1 MSLNHYERIWR
12 KNDYMNII
20 LFISN
25 VLLLVVGQTLWKIG
39 AEKIEISGLK
49 SIINVILSPWIIGGG
64 VLYVIAT
71 AIWLYLLSKLP
82 LSLIYPLQ
90 SVAYIIALFVA
101 LLVFKEVIPITRW
114 VGVAVILFGVY
125 LVAK

>member
-1 MSLNHYERIWR
+1 
-12 KNDYMNII
+12 MNII
-20 LFISN
+20 LFIIN
-25 VLLLVVGQTLWKIG
+25 VLLLVIGQTMWKIG
-39 AEKIEISGLK
+39 AGKIEISGFK
-49 SIINVILSPWIIGGG
+49 TIINVILSPWIIGGG

-101 LLVFKEVIPITRW
+101 LLVFKEAIPITRW

>member
-1 MSLNHYERIWR
+1 M
-12 KNDYMNII
+12 
-20 LFISN
+20 
-25 VLLLVVGQTLWKIG
+25 WKIG
-39 AEKIEISGLK
+39 AGKIEISGFK
-49 SIINVILSPWIIGGG
+49 TIINVILSPWIIGGG

-101 LLVFKEVIPITRW
+101 LLVFKEAIPITRW

>member
-1 MSLNHYERIWR
+1 
-12 KNDYMNII
+12 MNII
-20 LFISN
+20 LFIIN
-25 VLLLVVGQTLWKIG
+25 VLLLVIGQTMWKIG
-39 AEKIEISGLK
+39 AEKIEISGFK
-49 SIINVILSPWIIGGG
+49 TIINVILSPWIIGGG

>member
-1 MSLNHYERIWR
+1 
-12 KNDYMNII
+12 MNII
-20 LFISN
+20 LFIIN
-25 VLLLVVGQTLWKIG
+25 VLLLVIGQTMWKIG
-39 AEKIEISGLK
+39 AEKIEISGFK
-49 SIINVILSPWIIGGG
+49 TIINVILSPWIIGGG

-71 AIWLYLLSKLP
+71 VIWLYLLSKLP

-101 LLVFKEVIPITRW
+101 LFVFKEVIPITRW

>member
-1 MSLNHYERIWR
+1 
-12 KNDYMNII
+12 MNLINTI

-25 VLLLVVGQTLWKIG
+25 VLLLVIGQTVWKIG
-39 AEKIEISGLK
+39 IEKIELSGFK

-82 LSLIYPLQ
+82 FSLIYPLQ
-90 SVAYIIALFVA
+90 SVAYILALFVA
-101 LLVFKEVIPITRW
+101 LIIFKEAIPITRW
-114 VGVAVILFGVY
+114 VGVSVILFGVF
-125 LVAK
+125 LVTR

>member
-1 MSLNHYERIWR
+1 
-12 KNDYMNII
+12 MNII
-20 LFISN
+20 LFIIN
-25 VLLLVVGQTLWKIG
+25 ILLLVIGQTMWKIG
-39 AEKIEISGLK
+39 AGKIEISGFK
-49 SIINVILSPWIIGGG
+49 TIINVILSPWIIGGG

-101 LLVFKEVIPITRW
+101 LLVFKEAIPITRW

>member
-1 MSLNHYERIWR
+1 MKIF
-12 KNDYMNII
+12 
-20 LFISN
+20 LFILN
-25 VLLLVVGQTLWKIG
+25 VLLLVIGQTLWKIG
-39 AEKIEISGLK
+39 AEKIEISGLR
-49 SIINVILSPWIIGGG
+49 SLMNVVLSPWIIGGG

-90 SVAYIIALFVA
+90 SVAYVIALFVA
-101 LLVFKEVIPITRW
+101 LLIFKEAIPITRW

-125 LVAK
+125 LVTK